1 MRLLRSHIRDSET
14 THLAT
19 EVSKSL
25 SESSAG

>member
-1 MRLLRSHIRDSET
+1 VHLFVSHIKDSET
-14 THLAT
+14 SHLGA